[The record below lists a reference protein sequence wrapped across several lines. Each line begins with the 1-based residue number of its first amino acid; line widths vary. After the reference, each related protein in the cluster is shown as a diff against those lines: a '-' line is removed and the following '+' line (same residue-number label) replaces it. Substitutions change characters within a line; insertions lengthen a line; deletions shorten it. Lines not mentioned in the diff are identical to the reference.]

1 MADEK
6 KTKSDLSLG
15 IGLRLEPATPPPD
28 SGYDFSKPSKAVI
41 ACDGDGRGIVLW
53 YTGAHL
59 CGEICEHGCGVFLDD
74 LGLDDAPE
82 GISVWE
88 GIYRGTRHETTDGV
102 EYDTEVSGSFREPT
116 TEEWADICVNLCP
129 WD

>member
-6 KTKSDLSLG
+6 KGLD
-15 IGLRLEPATPPPD
+15 IGFKIEPATPPPD
-28 SGYDFSKPSKAVI
+28 PGYDFSKPSKAVI
-41 ACDGDGRGIVLW
+41 ACDGDGNGIVLW

-59 CGEICEHGCGVFLDD
+59 VVEICEHGCGVRLDD

-88 GIYRGTRHETTDGV
+88 GIYYGTQHETMDGV
-102 EYDTEVSGSFREPT
+102 EYDTEVSGDFRKPT
-116 TEEWADICVNLCP
+116 AEEWDSIRDNVCP